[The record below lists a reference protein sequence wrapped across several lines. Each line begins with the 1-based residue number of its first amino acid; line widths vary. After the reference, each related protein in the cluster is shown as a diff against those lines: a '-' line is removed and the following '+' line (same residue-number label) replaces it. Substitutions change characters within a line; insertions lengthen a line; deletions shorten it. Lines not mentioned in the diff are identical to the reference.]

1 MRLSSSWRTRRARLA
16 VSLEMPSSNP
26 TRSGLTSSA
35 AAVGVGARR
44 SATKSAIV
52 KSVSW
57 PIPVTTGIGHAR
69 IARATI
75 SSLKAHKSSMLPP
88 PRTSNMTSHPPS
100 RPAVLSAEAIFSAAP
115 SPWTCTGKTTTS
127 IDGLR
132 RASVVSTSRS
142 AAASRGD
149 HADRARQGRQRS
161 FRVGIEQSLLFE
173 LVTEPKESLEQGAE
187 PCAPH
192 GFDIELEIAAGFVQ
206 ADERLHL
213 DLHTV
218 ARRPLEIL
226 LALSEHDAAH
236 LGVLVLQD
244 EIGVSRLGNG
254 EVGYLAGHPKQRIAM
269 LEQVPDATC
278 EGRNGENFE
287 GRMRGNPRQSLF
299 SEHVPIVTYPQWALR
314 RFSPL

>member
-1 MRLSSSWRTRRARLA
+1 MRLSSSWRARRARLA
-16 VSLEMPSSNP
+16 VNLEIPSSNP
-26 TRSGLTSSA
+26 ERSGLTSSA

-52 KSVSW
+52 KSVSC
-57 PIPVTTGIGHAR
+57 PMPVTTGTGHAR

-75 SSLKAHKSSMLPP
+75 SSLKAHKSSTLPP

-100 RPAVLSAEAIFSAAP
+100 RPAVLS
-115 SPWTCTGKTTTS
+115 
-127 IDGLR
+127 
-132 RASVVSTSRS
+132 
-142 AAASRGD
+142 
-149 HADRARQGRQRS
+149 
-161 FRVGIEQSLLFE
+161 
-173 LVTEPKESLEQGAE
+173 AE

-213 DLHTV
+213 DLHAV

-226 LALSEHDAAH
+226 LALPEHDAAH

-254 EVGYLAGHPKQRIAM
+254 EVGYLAGDPKQGI
-269 LEQVPDATC
+269 
-278 EGRNGENFE
+278 
-287 GRMRGNPRQSLF
+287 
-299 SEHVPIVTYPQWALR
+299 
-314 RFSPL
+314 